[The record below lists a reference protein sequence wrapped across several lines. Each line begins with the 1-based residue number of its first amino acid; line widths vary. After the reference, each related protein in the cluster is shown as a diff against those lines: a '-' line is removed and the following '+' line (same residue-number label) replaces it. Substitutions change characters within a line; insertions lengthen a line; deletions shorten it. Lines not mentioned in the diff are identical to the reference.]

1 METNQAIAALT
12 ALGHPTR
19 LAAFRLL
26 VDRLLPLCKNRDRES
41 SEEMGTED
49 VKRVRL

>member
-19 LAAFRLL
+19 LAAYRLL
-26 VDRLLPLCKNRDRES
+26 VQAGPQGRMAGEIAEALGYPAPPCPS
-41 SEEMGTED
+41 T
-49 VKRVRL
+49 